1 MPDTKYAFMSA
12 YLKGEEARVVT
23 LDHIDRMSRTS
34 SVNDALATIT
44 GTDIGNYFQEVP
56 IRTFDD
62 LDECLWRYFREY
74 LAHLEAFKF
83 LPADMR
89 KVLRAYLVR
98 YDVFNVKVALCG
110 IPIGKKASML
120 PLGVIYNHG
129 LLDELSSIENI
140 DGITGLLVKCKLANY
155 VPVLEKYRI
164 DEGAKSRLAAESK
177 LDEEYYKSFLDMTK
191 RIKDGFLLAKAI
203 GFTIDLT
210 NLQIASRAIIQD
222 IGLGASDNIIPCGYM
237 LSAEAVRDLLSLKL
251 TDMSGK
257 LRNTLYYDVV
267 EEISNAYNRTQSI
280 TSVDETI
287 DKYKFGLAKGI
298 LAPRILSPLVMAWH
312 LIVKEL
318 EIRNLRLILK
328 AMFDNMPLEETK
340 HRLVVS
346 S

>member
-1 MPDTKYAFMSA
+1 MSA

-23 LDHIDRMSRTS
+23 LDHIDRMARTS
-34 SVNDALATIT
+34 SVNDALATIA

-56 IRTFDD
+56 IRTFDG

-74 LAHLEAFKF
+74 LAHLEAFNL
-83 LPADMR
+83 LPNDMR
-89 KVLRAYLVR
+89 KVLRAYLLK
-98 YDVFNVKVALCG
+98 YDVLNIKAALYG
-110 IPIGKKASML
+110 TLMGKRAHMI
-120 PLGVIYNHG
+120 PLGTIYNHG

-140 DGITGLLVKCKLANY
+140 DGIVELLIKCKLASY
-155 VPVLEKYRI
+155 ASVLEEYKI
-164 DEGAKSRLAAESK
+164 DEGAKSKLLAETK
-177 LDEEYYKSFLDMTK
+177 LEGEYYKSFLDMTK
-191 RIKDGFLLAKAI
+191 GIKDSFVLAKAI
-203 GFTIDLT
+203 GLTIDLA
-210 NLQIASRAIIQD
+210 NLQIVSRAIIQD

-237 LSAEAVRDLLSLKL
+237 LSAEAVRDLLSLRL
-251 TDMSGK
+251 TDMCGK

-287 DKYKFGLAKGI
+287 DKYKFDLAKGI
-298 LAPRILSPLVMAWH
+298 LAPRILSPLVIAWH